1 VRVHSWIGKAVAFAL
16 LSVSL
21 SACGNLFSDQV
32 DAKALG
38 AEASSD
44 VRAFYEA
51 RQWQPAW
58 DGGAEKQL
66 IEVLDGAGA
75 HGLNRHLFLKDQVP
89 EDRDKREIA
98 LTRAALR
105 YASALATGHSNPKKV
120 STEVYTVKRSTLDAA
135 AGLNKALENGKLADW
150 FASLAPQTEEY
161 RALSKEFVRYT
172 RLNRSRGSA
181 EAGERARQL
190 AVNLERLRWLE
201 RNPPATRIDVNTA
214 AAFLEYRRDGVLR
227 DRRNVV
233 VGQPDWE
240 TPQLGSPIFQ
250 LVAHPI
256 WRVPDSI
263 LEDELKDKSPAYLAA
278 QGMEWR
284 DDRLVQLPGPKNSL
298 GQVKFDMR
306 NDQAIYLHDT
316 PAKALFGLPER
327 HRSHGCVRVQDALG
341 FAFLLAH
348 DNGILINFQEALTKG
363 KESFVKMKA
372 EVPVRLM
379 YRTAFLDEGKV
390 RLVDDVY
397 GWDDNV
403 AYALGYVR
411 KPPRAKVKHA
421 REDVGP

>member
-1 VRVHSWIGKAVAFAL
+1 MRVHDCLGKTVALAL

-38 AEASSD
+38 AGASD
-44 VRAFYEA
+44 EVRAFYEA

-66 IEVLDGAGA
+66 VEVIDGAGA
-75 HGLNRHLFLKDQVP
+75 HGLNRDLFMKGEIP
-89 EDRDKREIA
+89 KDRDEREAA

-105 YASALATGHSNPKKV
+105 YASALATGYSDPKKV
-120 STEVYTVKRSTLDAA
+120 NSEVYTVKRPKLDAA
-135 AGLNKALENGKLADW
+135 AGLNRALEGGKLADW
-150 FASLAPQTEEY
+150 FATLAPQTDEY
-161 RALSKEFVRYT
+161 RALSQEFVRYT
-172 RLNRSRGSA
+172 RLNGSRGSA
-181 EAGERARQL
+181 EAGERARQI

-214 AAFLEYRRDGVLR
+214 AAFLEYRRDGALR

-256 WRVPDSI
+256 WRVPESI
-263 LEDELKDKSPAYLAA
+263 LEDELKEKSPAYLAA

-316 PAKALFGLPER
+316 PAKTLFGRTER
-327 HRSHGCVRVQDALG
+327 HRSHGCVRVQDAIG
-341 FAFLLAH
+341 FALLLAH
-348 DNGILINFQEALTKG
+348 DDGILIDFQEALTKG
-363 KESFVKMKA
+363 EESFVKLKS

-379 YRTAFLDEGKV
+379 YRTAFLDNGKV
-390 RLVDDVY
+390 RLVDDAY
-397 GWDDNV
+397 GWDDDL

-411 KPPRAKVKHA
+411 KPPRPKVKQ
-421 REDVGP
+421 EGDDVGP

>member
-1 VRVHSWIGKAVAFAL
+1 VRAHDCLGKAVALAL

-21 SACGNLFSDQV
+21 SSCGNLFSDQV
-32 DAKALG
+32 DAEALG
-38 AEASSD
+38 AEANKD

-58 DGGAEKQL
+58 DDGAQKQL
-66 IEVLDGAGA
+66 IEALDGAPM
-75 HGLNRHLFLKDQVP
+75 HGLKTDLFLKGEIP
-89 EDRDKREIA
+89 KDRNEREAA
-98 LTRAALR
+98 LTKAALR
-105 YASALATGHSNPKKV
+105 YASALATGYSDPKKV
-120 STEVYTVKRSTLDAA
+120 NSEVYTVKRPKLDAP
-135 AGLNKALENGKLADW
+135 AGLNKALEDGKLADW
-150 FASLAPQTEEY
+150 FASLAPNTDEY
-161 RALSKEFVRYT
+161 RTLSQEFVRYT
-172 RLNRSRGSA
+172 RLNGSHGSA
-181 EAGERARQL
+181 EAGERARQI
-190 AVNLERLRWLE
+190 AVNLERLRWLD
-201 RNPPATRIDVNTA
+201 RDPPSTRIDVNTA

-263 LEDELKDKSPAYLAA
+263 LEDELKEKSPAYLAA

-348 DNGILINFQEALTKG
+348 DDGILMDFQEAMTKG
-363 KESFVKMKA
+363 EETFVKMKT

-379 YRTAFLDEGKV
+379 YRTAFLDDGKV
-390 RLVDDVY
+390 RFLEDTY
-397 GWDDNV
+397 GWDDDV

-411 KPPRAKVKHA
+411 KPPRAKVKHVGD
-421 REDVGP
+421 DVGP